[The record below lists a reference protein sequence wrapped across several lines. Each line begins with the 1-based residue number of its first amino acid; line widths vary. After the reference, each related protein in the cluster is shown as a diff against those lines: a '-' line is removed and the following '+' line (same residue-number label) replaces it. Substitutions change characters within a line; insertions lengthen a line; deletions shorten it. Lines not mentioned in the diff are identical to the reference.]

1 MPYVQLRTNKD
12 ISKETEIAIKERL
25 GRAIVLLGKTEQW
38 LMVDIEDSCHMYM
51 GGDDNKGIAYVCV
64 KLLGKSNDDAYNQ
77 FTGEVTDVLVNMNE
91 NINSSDVYV
100 SYEEHSRWGWNG
112 SNL

>member
-25 GRAIVLLGKTEQW
+25 GRAITLLGKTEQW
-38 LMVDIEDSCHMYM
+38 LMVEFVPSCNMYF
-51 GGDDNKGIAYVCV
+51 GGAEVETAYIGV
-64 KLLGKSNDDAYNQ
+64 KLLGKATDEAYNN
-77 FTGEVTDVLVNMNE
+77 FTREVTNMMVEIYPNMSPS
-91 NINSSDVYV
+91 NVYI
-100 SYEEHSRWGWNG
+100 SYDEYDRWGWNG